1 MGQTSNTSCLDYT
14 MNLRLAREMWQ
25 KSYLKIKILKT
36 VLLLVGWVAHFCD
49 VSTQEAEAGK
59 AEVQRQL
66 GP

>member
-1 MGQTSNTSCLDYT
+1 

-36 VLLLVGWVAHFCD
+36 ALLLVGWVAHFCD